1 MRNDPTNP
9 DPSPEELAAFL
20 DGELD
25 GAARSHVEAWLSSS
39 PDAAAEIDGQQR
51 LARLWRDNPP
61 PEPSAGAWAAT
72 LTRIEARLPVPVRR
86 PRRLPRVLW
95 LCVGAA
101 AAVLAVVVVGRAFL
115 PGALP
120 RVEKVDPLPVVE
132 PGDVTII
139 SMDARDAD
147 ALVVA
152 VPPIQP
158 PLLAAGQDDVSVMDM
173 EPYWKD
179 EGQVPQIGEG
189 EVPMITAPLIARVGG
204 R

>member
-9 DPSPEELAAFL
+9 DPSPEQLAAFL

-25 GAARSHVEAWLSSS
+25 PAARSRVEAWLSVH
-39 PDAAAEIDGQQR
+39 PDAAAEIDGQHR

-61 PEPSAGAWAAT
+61 PEPGPGAWAAT
-72 LTRIEARLPVPVRR
+72 LARVEARLPVPVQR
-86 PRRLPRVLW
+86 PRRLPRALW
-95 LCVGAA
+95 LCAGAA
-101 AAVLAVVVVGRAFL
+101 AAVLAAVLVGRAFL
-115 PGALP
+115 PGTLP
-120 RVEKVDPLPVVE
+120 KVEKVDPLPVVE

-139 SMDARDAD
+139 SMDARDAG

-152 VPPIQP
+152 VPPIQQ
-158 PLLAAGQDDVSVMDM
+158 PLLVAGQDDVSVMDM

-179 EGQVPQIGEG
+179 DGQVPQIGEG
-189 EVPMITAPLIARVGG
+189 EVPMITAPLISRVGG